1 LNTEAKLFK
10 VILSKVIKKQHIKV
24 EPYLIRKIKLF
35 LLGVIMRKNSSEF
48 ITGFTS
54 EAGTFRINKDYFAF
68 VELDD
73 VACYIAADGI
83 DSDEEI
89 NSAQAAVNH
98 IFELFLKK
106 PSMSRKK
113 IKRYIL
119 SAHKLLNNE
128 SKSVRLKVSLAVMVT
143 DYSKMIWALAGNA
156 RLYHFRKGGFNFK
169 SKDQS
174 IAQIMADA
182 GKISDDEIGYHE
194 ERNNLTNY
202 LGQAKNFKPFVSGIY
217 KLDDGDAVFLCTS
230 GFWENMTTID
240 LVNALKDAKEPSE
253 VIQTLEDDFL
263 ARQGSVVNNYT
274 LACIFANKVFKEN
287 PKDNRQL
294 GILKKAA
301 AVLVPLIVI
310 GAVFLIF
317 RQIETV
323 KARELFIQCEDSGD
337 KYSKDGVFDKALEK
351 YEEAHKS
358 IKKAKDTEKE
368 ERIQKKLRIINLIVA
383 GDGFF
388 AGKEFESAQDYYIN
402 AKSQVEFGLQYEKT
416 DLTKL
421 IDDRINKTRGYI
433 EALNISKS
441 GDDESAKAKEVEL
454 TDDGTAKGLYA
465 NALKLYKKAKEQA
478 EDIAFYDL
486 KKEMEDKIKETEGK
500 IKEIG
505 EKAAEQK
512 GKEEKSKKLVDEA
525 KKFVTDGDKQ
535 VKAKKYE
542 DAKYSY
548 ECAVEIYNELKD
560 KYEQDTTVTIFD
572 IKKKI
577 TQTEKL
583 IEEQKIEAAKTVAP

>member
-1 LNTEAKLFK
+1 
-10 VILSKVIKKQHIKV
+10 
-24 EPYLIRKIKLF
+24 
-35 LLGVIMRKNSSEF
+35 MRKNSSEF

-54 EAGTFRINKDYFAF
+54 EAGTFRINKDYFAY

-73 VACYIAADGI
+73 IACYIAADGI

-98 IFELFLKK
+98 IFELFLNK
-106 PSMSRKK
+106 PSMSRET

-119 SAHKLLNNE
+119 SAHKLLNDE
-128 SKSVRLKVSLAVMVT
+128 SKSVRLKVSLAVIVT
-143 DYSKMIWALAGNA
+143 DYSKMIWAIAGNA

-182 GKISDDEIGYHE
+182 GKISDDEIGHHD

-202 LGQAKNFKPFVSGIY
+202 LGQAKSFKPFISGIY
-217 KLDDGDAVFLCTS
+217 KLNDGDAIFLCTS

-240 LVNALKDAKEPSE
+240 MVNALKDSKEPSE
-253 VIQTLEDDFL
+253 VIQTLEDEFL

-274 LACIFANKVFKEN
+274 LACIFVNKVFKEN
-287 PKDNRQL
+287 PKDNKQL

-301 AVLVPLIVI
+301 AVLIPLIVV
-310 GAVFLIF
+310 GAVFLVL
-317 RQIETV
+317 RQVENV
-323 KARELFIQCEDSGD
+323 KARELFIKCEDSGD

-351 YEEAHKS
+351 YEEAHES
-358 IKKAKDTEKE
+358 IKKVKDAEKE
-368 ERIQKKLRIINLIVA
+368 ERIQKKLRITNLIVT
-383 GDGFF
+383 GDEFF
-388 AGKEFESAQDYYIN
+388 SGKEFESAKDYYIN
-402 AKSQVEFGLQYEKT
+402 AKSQMEFGLQYEKT
-416 DLTKL
+416 DMSRL
-421 IDDRINKTRGYI
+421 IDDRINKTNGYI
-433 EALNISKS
+433 EALSISKS
-441 GDDESAKAKEVEL
+441 GDDEAAKAKEVEL
-454 TDDGTAKGLYA
+454 TDANTAKGLYA
-465 NALKLYKKAKEQA
+465 NALKLYKDAKKQA

-486 KKEMEDKIKETEGK
+486 KKEMEEKIKEVEGK

-512 GKEEKSKKLVDEA
+512 GKEEKSKKLENEA
-525 KKFVTDGDKQ
+525 KKFLDDAEKQ
-535 VKAKKYE
+535 MKAKKYE

-560 KYEQDTTVTIFD
+560 KYEQDTTTTIFE

-577 TQTEKL
+577 TQAEKM
-583 IEEQKIEAAKTVAP
+583 IEQQKAEAEKATGL